1 MTDDYLHLHAS
12 HRVELNLSNK
22 NRGIFLFQRIE
33 EWALSRGWTRI
44 QGGRLFNSLMSRVG
58 E

>member
-22 NRGIFLFQRIE
+22 NRGIFLFQRME
-33 EWALSRGWTRI
+33 EWALSREWTRI
-44 QGGRLFNSLMSRVG
+44 QGGR
-58 E
+58 